1 MVCSYKTFLIQLDLV
16 FTRYKFKM
24 TLHLSLLQEI
34 QLFSS
39 LPFVSLISFGSPF
52 QFEFNV
58 PMQVIFSRIA
68 FQPEEWMYGSD
79 PWKCLYVSVNSHVAH
94 SLQQFVLLRLMCP
107 LYGFQLLLLAFRYV
121 THYNT
126 IKNVRRPRA
135 DQTAQIKV
143 RLYLADLSLLYV
155 FNDIPPLVLYNVSS
169 MAI

>member
-1 MVCSYKTFLIQLDLV
+1 MVCSNKTFLIPLDLV

-24 TLHLSLLQEI
+24 TLHLSLLQKI
-34 QLFSS
+34 KLFSS

-58 PMQVIFSRIA
+58 PMQVIVSRIA
-68 FQPEEWMYGSD
+68 FQPEEWMYSSD
-79 PWKCLYVSVNSHVAH
+79 PWKCLYLNSHVAH

-107 LYGFQLLLLAFRYV
+107 LYGFQLLLLAFRYM

-126 IKNVRRPRA
+126 IKNLRRPRT
-135 DQTAQIKV
+135 DQTAQTKF
-143 RLYLADLSLLYV
+143 RLYLADLSLLYAL
-155 FNDIPPLVLYNVSS
+155 NDIPPLVLYNVLS